1 MSYQSRIVTRRR
13 PLGLFHFADPR
24 HWTPKQAHIALE
36 QGSQALFD
44 EAIMMGFR
52 VARTRRS
59 AQRLQ
64 QIIDEAMG
72 ALQVY
77 DKAGWLA
84 QPKLAY
90 PEQQAPAPDEVSIR
104 RASLGG
110 LGYEHV
116 SFPSGY
122 EPHPD
127 DPSSNRWLGMTANQQ
142 AHAWVLRHPEPRP
155 WVVGVHGA
163 EMGRPFVDFMLF
175 RARWMHE
182 KLGLNVALPILP
194 LHGPRAGGG
203 HFPSE
208 VATHNVHGVF
218 QAVADVRRTMTW
230 IRQEQPGAEIGI
242 HGISLG
248 GHVSAMVASL
258 EEDLACALVGVAPM
272 DLVLLLER
280 HHGTGHGRDLRVQNF
295 DLGAQLGQMT
305 TPLRMAPK
313 LPRERRYFYAGVVD
327 RLVDFSEHQAPMIAH
342 WDYPTTL
349 VYNGGHVGIGM
360 SKELP
365 PYWARAFAESGL
377 LASRTGSVTSSA
389 ARLG

>member
-1 MSYQSRIVTRRR
+1 MSYQTRIVARQR
-13 PLGLFHFADPR
+13 PLGLFHFLNPR

-36 QGSQALFD
+36 QGGQALFD
-44 EAIMMGFR
+44 EAIMVGFR

-59 AQRLQ
+59 TRRLQ
-64 QIIDEAMG
+64 QIIDEAQA

-77 DKAGWLA
+77 DKAGWLDE
-84 QPKLAY
+84 PELAY
-90 PEQQAPAPDEVSIR
+90 PAQAAPSPDEVTIHEE
-104 RASLGG
+104 SLRG
-110 LGYEHV
+110 LKYEHIE
-116 SFPSGY
+116 FPSGY
-122 EPHPD
+122 QPHPD
-127 DPSSNRWLGMTANQQ
+127 DPSSSRWLGLPANNQ

-163 EMGRPFVDFMLF
+163 EMGRPIVDFMLF

-208 VATHNVHGVF
+208 VVAHNVHGVL
-218 QAVADVRRTMTW
+218 QAVADVRRTMAW

-248 GHVSAMVASL
+248 GHVTAIVASL
-258 EEDLACALVGVAPM
+258 EEDLACAIVGVAPM

-305 TPLRMAPK
+305 TPLRMQPK

-365 PYWARAFAESGL
+365 PFVARALGESGL
-377 LASRTGSVTSSA
+377 LEPRDARATSSA

>member
-1 MSYQSRIVTRRR
+1 MSYQSRIVSRRR
-13 PLGLFHFADPR
+13 PLGVFHFANPR
-24 HWTPKQAHIALE
+24 HWTLKDAHTALE
-36 QGSQALFD
+36 QGSQLLLD
-44 EAIMMGFR
+44 EVIVTGFR

-59 AQRLQ
+59 TKRLN
-64 QIIDEAMG
+64 QIIEEAET
-72 ALQVY
+72 ALEVY
-77 DKAGWLA
+77 DEAGWLG
-84 QPKLAY
+84 QPDLAY
-90 PEQQAPAPDEVSIR
+90 PAQTAPSPDEVSIR
-104 RASLGG
+104 HESLRG

-122 EPHPD
+122 LPHPD
-127 DPSSNRWLGMTANQQ
+127 DPSSTRWLGMEANQHV
-142 AHAWVLRHPEPRP
+142 HAWVLRHPDPRP

-208 VATHNVHGVF
+208 VVSHNMHGVF
-218 QAVADVRRTMTW
+218 QSVADVRRTMAW
-230 IRQEQPGAEIGI
+230 IRQEQPDAKIGI

-248 GHVSAMVASL
+248 GHVSAIVASL
-258 EEDLACALVGVAPM
+258 ETDLTCAIVGVAPI

-280 HHGTGHGRDLRVQNF
+280 HHGAGHSRDLRAQNF
-295 DLGAQLGQMT
+295 EIGALLGQMT
-305 TPLRMAPK
+305 SPLRMQPK

-349 VYNGGHVGIGM
+349 VFNGGHVGIGM
-360 SKELP
+360 SRELP
-365 PYWARAFAESGL
+365 GFLARAFAESGML
-377 LASRTGSVTSSA
+377 GPRRVSTTSSA
-389 ARLG
+389 ARQG